1 MYQMWMIRWS
11 GRTHASNS
19 MIGAPTIAV
28 TDTWPEP
35 KAKNPL
41 AASSACSCSFGGK
54 FSEIYLRGL
63 QLESHVV
70 NKPRHPSLKDPSPK
84 STHRPNTNTTLTFSH
99 LCTSH
104 HRTSRPFTL
113 CAKLRAASTDSRLS
127 FCRVFPKAQLRTS
140 SRHPLRIANKD
151 LLKEIATP
159 LRLHSNSLTGF
170 PISQSLIDQSAP
182 HFIATSSWFSV
193 TRDVLPTTL
202 GIRRENNRVIANA
215 YSFACDLSKEEKLD

>member
-84 STHRPNTNTTLTFSH
+84 KLVDRSVANVKKAALGSGPMTLRHARARHQRTRGFTKPMLHRVRRK
-99 LCTSH
+99 
-104 HRTSRPFTL
+104 RTRGGSKSR
-113 CAKLRAASTDSRLS
+113 
-127 FCRVFPKAQLRTS
+127 
-140 SRHPLRIANKD
+140 RING
-151 LLKEIATP
+151 LV
-159 LRLHSNSLTGF
+159 S
-170 PISQSLIDQSAP
+170 
-182 HFIATSSWFSV
+182 
-193 TRDVLPTTL
+193 
-202 GIRRENNRVIANA
+202 
-215 YSFACDLSKEEKLD
+215 

>member
-1 MYQMWMIRWS
+1 MTSFLSADTFPSLQWS
-11 GRTHASNS
+11 QHREFSRT
-19 MIGAPTIAV
+19 
-28 TDTWPEP
+28 P
-35 KAKNPL
+35 KYNYGDSIQL
-41 AASSACSCSFGGK
+41 GK
-54 FSEIYLRGL
+54 ATSTL
-63 QLESHVV
+63 SHV
-70 NKPRHPSLKDPSPK
+70 DPSPK
-84 STHRPNTNTTLTFSH
+84 STHRPKHQHNSHFSH

-140 SRHPLRIANKD
+140 RRHPLRIANKD
-151 LLKEIATP
+151 LLKEIAIP

>member
-84 STHRPNTNTTLTFSH
+84 STHRPNTNTTLTFHTCVRVTTGRRVLS
-99 LCTSH
+99 
-104 HRTSRPFTL
+104 PFVPSLEQPPPTPDFHSVGYSPKL
-113 CAKLRAASTDSRLS
+113 SCALRA
-127 FCRVFPKAQLRTS
+127 V
-140 SRHPLRIANKD
+140 I
-151 LLKEIATP
+151 
-159 LRLHSNSLTGF
+159 
-170 PISQSLIDQSAP
+170 
-182 HFIATSSWFSV
+182 HFV
-193 TRDVLPTTL
+193 
-202 GIRRENNRVIANA
+202 
-215 YSFACDLSKEEKLD
+215 